1 MTMSKQEFLDELRK
15 GLSSLPQNDLE
26 ERLTFYSEMIDD
38 RMEEGLTEE
47 EAISE
52 IGTVN
57 EVLSQI
63 IEEIPLSKLVK
74 EKVRPKRT
82 LRVWEIVLLV
92 VGSPIWI
99 SLLIAAFAIIF
110 AGYVVLWSV
119 SVSLWAVEVSLMAC
133 SLGSIAL
140 AVIFVF
146 QGNGFVGIA
155 MVGAAMFCAGLSIFL
170 FFGCKAV
177 TKGILFLTK
186 KIIFGV
192 KSLILGKE
200 DIK

>member
-1 MTMSKQEFLDELRK
+1 MLFR
-15 GLSSLPQNDLE
+15 
-26 ERLTFYSEMIDD
+26 
-38 RMEEGLTEE
+38 
-47 EAISE
+47 
-52 IGTVN
+52 
-57 EVLSQI
+57 
-63 IEEIPLSKLVK
+63 
-74 EKVRPKRT
+74 
-82 LRVWEIVLLV
+82 
-92 VGSPIWI
+92 SPIWI

-133 SLGSIAL
+133 SLGSIAS

>member
-1 MTMSKQEFLDELRK
+1 MSKQEFLDELRK

-133 SLGSIAL
+133 SLGSIAS

-170 FFGCKAV
+170 FFG
-177 TKGILFLTK
+177 
-186 KIIFGV
+186 
-192 KSLILGKE
+192 
-200 DIK
+200 